1 MTSKPPSPLL
11 SILCALWTDDSTQGQ
26 LVNLFNSQ
34 NEHRVSLRAH
44 ANQEGDAMTRAF
56 EQSHAAY
63 ARKDGAGS
71 KELLNEGRAHQ
82 REIECL
88 NAEASAWIF
97 RGEYSVPF
105 KKNLCAHATRR
116 CRP

>member
-26 LVNLFNSQ
+26 LVNVFNPQ
-34 NEHRVSLRAH
+34 NEHRVSLH
-44 ANQEGDAMTRAF
+44 TCANQEGDAMAQVF
-56 EQSHAAY
+56 DQSHAAF
-63 ARKDGAGS
+63 ARKDGAGA
-71 KELLNEGRAHQ
+71 KELSNEGRAHQ
-82 REIECL
+82 RETESS

-105 KKNLCAHATRR
+105 
-116 CRP
+116 